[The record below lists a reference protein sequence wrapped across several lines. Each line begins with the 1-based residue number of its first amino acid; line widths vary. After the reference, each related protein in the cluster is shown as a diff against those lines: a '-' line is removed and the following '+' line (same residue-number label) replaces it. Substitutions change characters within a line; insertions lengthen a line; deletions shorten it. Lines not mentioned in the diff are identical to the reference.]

1 MSTSLGELRQSDCQ
15 LPTLEPSVRRRPR
28 SVAVERAADYLELTK
43 PKIAV
48 LELVTVAV
56 AAFLAGPNVVVL
68 VHALIG
74 TALVAAS
81 ASALNHWFE
90 RSIDL
95 RMERTR
101 NRPLPAGRMSA
112 GEVFALGILLVVIGT
127 AYLAIQV
134 NLLTAGLGLLSWALY
149 VLVYTPL
156 KSRTPANTM
165 VGAVAGALPVL
176 MGWSAMSAPFDL
188 QAGALFLI
196 VFLWQFPHFMAIAWI
211 YRDEY
216 ERAGLVMLTVVDPT
230 GVRAGAQAVVA
241 SLALLPVSLIPAVL
255 PTASNVVPY
264 FLWATLLGVGLLSAS
279 VAFLFARNLATARWL
294 LRASLLYLPALLMVL
309 ILASVA

>member
-1 MSTSLGELRQSDCQ
+1 MSMSTGELRKSDCQ
-15 LPTLEPSVRRRPR
+15 MPALGPTVLRGPQSAMV
-28 SVAVERAADYLELTK
+28 VRAADYLELTK

-48 LELVTVAV
+48 LELVTVAT

-68 VHALIG
+68 LHALVG

-81 ASALNHWFE
+81 ASALNQWFE

-95 RMERTR
+95 RMDRTHD
-101 NRPLPAGRMSA
+101 RPLPAGRLGA
-112 GEVFALGILLVVIGT
+112 GEVFTLGIVLMVVGT
-127 AYLAIQV
+127 AYLAFQV

-165 VGAVAGALPVL
+165 VGAVAGAVPVL
-176 MGWSAMSAPFDL
+176 MGWSAMGAPFDL
-188 QAGALFLI
+188 RAGALFLI

-216 ERAGLVMLTVVDPT
+216 SKAGLMMLTVVDPT
-230 GVRAGAQAVVA
+230 GVRAGAQAVIA

-255 PTASNVVPY
+255 PMATNVVPY
-264 FLWATLLGVGLLSAS
+264 FLWATVLGVGLLVAS
-279 VAFLFARNLATARWL
+279 VVFLIGRNLATARWL
-294 LRASLLYLPALLMVL
+294 LRASLVYLPAILALL
-309 ILASVA
+309 ILANVA

>member
-1 MSTSLGELRQSDCQ
+1 MSTSLGELRKSDCQ
-15 LPTLEPSVRRRPR
+15 LPALEPSVMRRPR

-48 LELVTVAV
+48 LELVTVAA
-56 AAFLAGPNVVVL
+56 AAFLAGLNVVVL

-112 GEVFALGILLVVIGT
+112 GEVFTLGIVLVVIGT

-176 MGWSAMSAPFDL
+176 MGWSAMSAPGDL

-211 YRDEY
+211 YRDDY
-216 ERAGLVMLTVVDPT
+216 QRAGLVMLTVVDPT
-230 GVRAGAQAVVA
+230 GVRAGAQAVIA

-255 PTASNVVPY
+255 PMASNVVPY